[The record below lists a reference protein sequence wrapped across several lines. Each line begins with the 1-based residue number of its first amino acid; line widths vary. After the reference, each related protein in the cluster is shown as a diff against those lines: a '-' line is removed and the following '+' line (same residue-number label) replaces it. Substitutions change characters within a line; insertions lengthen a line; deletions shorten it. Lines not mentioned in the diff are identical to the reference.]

1 MNKKMVVLCIS
12 LAGALATG
20 SLVGCSNQND
30 SSQNTSQS
38 KNSSSEDK
46 LNLQQYSKDPDSK
59 QQGEDFDLIGT
70 LEKETNNELTI
81 VIDGEKVKIPKSK
94 SFKKEKDTPKDID
107 GKQVNVEID
116 AKNNNAES
124 LELTPQAKADSN
136 GIYEKDADGDYS
148 IIGKL
153 INETDNDVTIEVSS
167 GKKTYKKSKD
177 FEKDDDNMPG
187 DSKNKVVRLEVKKN
201 DEVESLEVD
210 PEDQ

>member
-30 SSQNTSQS
+30 SSQNASQS

-81 VIDGEKVKIPKSK
+81 VIDGEK
-94 SFKKEKDTPKDID
+94 
-107 GKQVNVEID
+107 
-116 AKNNNAES
+116 
-124 LELTPQAKADSN
+124 
-136 GIYEKDADGDYS
+136 
-148 IIGKL
+148 
-153 INETDNDVTIEVSS
+153 
-167 GKKTYKKSKD
+167 
-177 FEKDDDNMPG
+177 
-187 DSKNKVVRLEVKKN
+187 
-201 DEVESLEVD
+201 
-210 PEDQ
+210 

>member
-1 MNKKMVVLCIS
+1 MNKKMGLLCIS
-12 LAGALATG
+12 LAGALTTG
-20 SLVGCSNQND
+20 SLTGCSNQND
-30 SSQNTSQS
+30 SSQNTSQNE
-38 KNSSSEDK
+38 NSSSENK
-46 LNLQQYSKDPDSK
+46 SNLQQYSKDPDSK
-59 QQGEDFDLIGT
+59 QDEDFDLIGT
-70 LEKETNNELTI
+70 LDKETNDELTL
-81 VIDGEKVKIPKSK
+81 VIDGKKIKVPKSN

-107 GKQVNVEID
+107 GKQVNVEIS
-116 AKNNNAES
+116 AKNQNAES

-177 FEKDDDNMPG
+177 FEQDNDNMSG

>member
-1 MNKKMVVLCIS
+1 MNKKMVLLCIS
-12 LAGALATG
+12 LAGALTTG
-20 SLVGCSNQND
+20 SLTGCSNQND
-30 SSQNTSQS
+30 SSQNTSQNE
-38 KNSSSEDK
+38 NSSSENK
-46 LNLQQYSKDPDSK
+46 SNLQQYSKDPDSK
-59 QQGEDFDLIGT
+59 EDEDFDLIGT
-70 LEKETNNELTI
+70 LDKETNDELTL
-81 VIDGEKVKIPKSK
+81 VIDGKKIKVPKSN

-107 GKQVNVEID
+107 GKQVNVEIS
-116 AKNNNAES
+116 AKNQNAES

-177 FEKDDDNMPG
+177 FEQDNDNMSG

>member
-20 SLVGCSNQND
+20 SLAGCSNKNY
-30 SSQNTSQS
+30 SSQNASQS

-70 LEKETNNELTI
+70 LDKETNNELTI

-94 SFKKEKDTPKDID
+94 SFKKEEDTPKDID

-116 AKNNNAES
+116 AKDNNAES

-167 GKKTYKKSKD
+167 GKKTYKKAKD
-177 FEKDDDNMPG
+177 FEQDDDNMSG

-201 DEVESLEVD
+201 DEVESLEVN